1 MEKDFEKVVSFWKNR
16 FTQFQRL
23 QLVYLL
29 LLILSLVVAGLIS
42 LLNQPA
48 GHVVLI
54 VSKISGLALVANS
67 VVNSFLLRED
77 KPKATSKRK

>member
-23 QLVYLL
+23 QVVYLL

-48 GHVVLI
+48 GYTVLI
-54 VSKISGLALVANS
+54 VSKISGVALVTNS
-67 VVNSFLLRED
+67 VVNSFLPREE
-77 KPKATSKRK
+77 KLKTTSKRK

>member
-48 GHVVLI
+48 GHAVLI

-67 VVNSFLLRED
+67 VVNSFLPRED